1 MRRKPRR
8 LTTGRLQSLRLFST
22 LLPITLKWPDRGFE
36 RYGMFSPS
44 AEEKTRQYFKPK
56 KQADSKAQNEN
67 DDVPQYPLP
76 TAPHAVGNSIPIRPN
91 ARCCGV
97 VSEMASHEKAGR
109 SQGNS
114 GFIVSFCSLS

>member
-1 MRRKPRR
+1 VQTP
-8 LTTGRLQSLRLFST
+8 
-22 LLPITLKWPDRGFE
+22 
-36 RYGMFSPS
+36 FSPS

-97 VSEMASHEKAGR
+97 VSDASAPLR
-109 SQGNS
+109 LA
-114 GFIVSFCSLS
+114 SLPQVWVLR